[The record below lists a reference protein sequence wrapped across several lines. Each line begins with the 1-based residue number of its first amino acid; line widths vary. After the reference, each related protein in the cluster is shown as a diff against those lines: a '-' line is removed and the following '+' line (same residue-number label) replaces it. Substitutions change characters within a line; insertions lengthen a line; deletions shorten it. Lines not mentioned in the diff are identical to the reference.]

1 MNSYGIWY
9 SYVHVHQTESFLLIE
24 VVIFYSNVDKGAWTI
39 SDIKKVGQIYAIG
52 K

>member
-1 MNSYGIWY
+1 MNSYGIGY
-9 SYVHVHQTESFLLIE
+9 SYVHQTESFLLIE

-39 SDIKKVGQIYAIG
+39 SDIKKVGPIYAIG